1 MFYPRL
7 LAVGVTVLLSACSS
21 DNENSNDNPTTIP
34 KLNDIKVSTS
44 PLTKA
49 SSEQFSNHL
58 KNGLFMNRYRAFLYP
73 DSLETDSPTTTGDF
87 SVTNQQEQG
96 VDEADR
102 VKYDGQYMYV
112 AANSAQSL
120 QASEQYR
127 QFVRIMKRDT
137 EGNLTQVND
146 VTSTET
152 AYQKQRLYLTDNT
165 LTVLSHDN
173 GWFGIAEP
181 AATGG
186 IAESTFPAPT
196 TNQFEFSMM
205 DVTTPEQVTV
215 KAHYTIEGIL
225 IDSRVIDN
233 HLYLVSNY
241 YPQFEG
247 FTGTDDTQ
255 QSKLKDYQAI
265 QKEHINQLLPK
276 IKNVST
282 GESALLFNTNDCYI
296 NNDATELDGFNA
308 IMTITKVSLSDPTQ
322 RSAIC
327 VNTQVDGLYASSNT
341 LYTFATNYS
350 ENDLNSVIHKFDL
363 TDSALNY
370 VATGEV
376 SGHFGWRNEN
386 LRFSE
391 LGQYLRVV
399 TSNGDN
405 TNGYQHKLRV
415 LEQQGQSLVVTS
427 ELPNESFPTPLGK
440 VNGDGIVDEDIYA
453 VRFTD
458 NRAFVVTFRQVDPLY
473 VIDLSNMQMPKIAGA
488 LEIPGYS
495 AYLHPINEN
504 LLLGV
509 GQHVEQIDQ
518 DLPVIGQGAKV
529 SLFDISDMTNPQQLS
544 EHVFQDGY
552 TAAENDYHAFNVL
565 AMNNGLFRF
574 TLPIES
580 WHVENTSQTMWN
592 RENMLAAFEV
602 DTNTMQL
609 NYIGGSTVSYSD
621 ASDVPYIWSGE
632 DRAIIHLDDLYYI
645 HGNYIWQ
652 SDWQTPEVNNGP
664 L

>member
-1 MFYPRL
+1 MFNRRL
-7 LAVGVTVLLSACSS
+7 LAVGVILLLSACSS
-21 DNENSNDNPTTIP
+21 DNDESSTDNPTTLP
-34 KLNDIKVSTS
+34 KLNTIKVSTS
-44 PLTKA
+44 PLARA
-49 SSEQFSNHL
+49 STEQFSNHL
-58 KNGLFMNRYRAFLYP
+58 KNGIFIGRYNAVAYP
-73 DSLETDSPTTTGDF
+73 DNLETGSPTTTSDF

-102 VKYDGQYMYV
+102 VKYDGQYMYI
-112 AANSAQSL
+112 AGNTDLNL
-120 QASEQYR
+120 QTPQQYR
-127 QFVRIMKRDT
+127 QFVRIMKRDD
-137 EGNLTQVND
+137 EGDLTQVNEI
-146 VTSTET
+146 TSTEV

-173 GWFGIAEP
+173 AWFGIAEP
-181 AATGG
+181 AMTQ
-186 IAESTFPAPT
+186 STFPAPAA
-196 TNQFEFSMM
+196 NQFEFSVV
-205 DVTTPEQVTV
+205 DVTTPEQVAV
-215 KAHYTIEGIL
+215 KAHYTIEGSL
-225 IDSRVIDN
+225 IDSRVIND

-241 YPQFEG
+241 YPQFDG
-247 FTGTDDTQ
+247 FTGSGSTE

-265 QKEHINQLLPK
+265 QKENIINLLPK
-276 IKNVST
+276 IKNVTTDEST
-282 GESALLFNTNDCYI
+282 SLFSSNDCYI

-308 IMTITKVSLSDPTQ
+308 IMTITKVSLADPTQ

-327 VNTQVDGLYASSNT
+327 VNAPVDGLYASPKS

-350 ENDLNSVIHKFDL
+350 EGDLSSVIHKFDL
-363 TDSALNY
+363 SNSTLSYA
-370 VATGEV
+370 ATGEV
-376 SGHFGWRNEN
+376 SGHFGWRNKS

-391 LGQYLRVV
+391 LDQYLRVV
-399 TSNGDN
+399 TSKGDN
-405 TNGYQHKLRV
+405 TNGYEHKLRI
-415 LEQQGQSLVVTS
+415 LEQQGQALVVTS
-427 ELPNESFPTPLGK
+427 ELPNDSSPTPLGK
-440 VNGDGIVDEDIYA
+440 VNGDGIVDEDVYA

-473 VIDLSNMQMPKIAGA
+473 VIDLSNLQMPKIAGA

-495 AYLHPINEN
+495 AYLHPVDEN

-509 GQHVEQIDQ
+509 GQHVEQIDG

-529 SLFDISDMTNPQQLS
+529 SLFDISDITNPQQLS

-565 AMNNGLFRF
+565 TMNDGSLRF

-580 WHVENTSQTMWN
+580 WHDGSSSETTWT

-602 DTNTMQL
+602 NPSTMQL
-609 NYIGGSTVSYSD
+609 NYMGGSPISYTD
-621 ASDVPYIWSGE
+621 TNDVPYVWSGD

-652 SDWQTPEVNNGP
+652 SDWHTPEVNNGP